1 MKKRRFQL
9 ATALLALVLAGPG
22 SLTPQALAQGHG
34 GHDQHPTTAPTPKP
48 VVSPSPKASPSPATA
63 GQDHGGHG
71 QHAAPNTT
79 PQLDVSP
86 RPPSLPTTPTA
97 PRPQGVTQPNLMP
110 QPDWPSPVADMTIF
124 DLLLFEL
131 LEYRPNPGQGAVE
144 WDAVGWWG
152 TDFNRLWL
160 KSEGEWALGAGPD
173 VGVEAQALY
182 GHLVAPFYD
191 FQVGLRAD
199 RVWGKASAVSR
210 IHGVIGLQGLS
221 PGYFEVEPAL
231 FLDHEGRLAAR
242 LTASR
247 DLLLTQRAVLQARM
261 ETNAALQSA
270 EAFGVGAGWN
280 DLELGIRLRYEFWR
294 EFAPYVGVNWNM
306 RFGETAAIARRH
318 GEEPSHLS
326 IVAGVR
332 AWY

>member
-1 MKKRRFQL
+1 MTRCLRAIAAL
-9 ATALLALVLAGPG
+9 VMACTAGAGLGAPLALA
-22 SLTPQALAQGHG
+22 
-34 GHDQHPTTAPTPKP
+34 
-48 VVSPSPKASPSPATA
+48 
-63 GQDHGGHG
+63 QDHGGHG
-71 QHAAPNTT
+71 QHPMPAATPLPRPKATPSPAPAGQDHRGHGQDAAPSPT
-79 PQLDVSP
+79 PQPEASP
-86 RPPSLPTTPTA
+86 RPQQLPTA
-97 PRPQGVTQPNLMP
+97 PPPAGATRPNLMP

-124 DLLLFEL
+124 DLLLVEL

-152 TDFNRLWL
+152 TDLNRLWL

-173 VGVEAQALY
+173 VGVEVQALY
-182 GHLVAPFYD
+182 GRLVAPFYD

-199 RVWGKASAVSR
+199 RVWGASSPVSR
-210 IHGVIGLQGLS
+210 VHGVIGLQGLS

-231 FLDHEGRLAAR
+231 FIDQEGRLAAR

-247 DLLLTQRAVLQARM
+247 DLLLTQRAVLQGRL

-280 DLELGIRLRYEFWR
+280 DLELGLRLRYEFWR

-306 RFGETAAIARRH
+306 RIGETAEIARRH
-318 GEEPSHLS
+318 GEAPSHLS

>member
-1 MKKRRFQL
+1 MTGCIR
-9 ATALLALVLAGPG
+9 AIAALVMACTASAGLG
-22 SLTPQALAQGHG
+22 APQALAQDHSGHG
-34 GHDQHPTTAPTPKP
+34 QHPM
-48 VVSPSPKASPSPATA
+48 ASPSPTATPSPRA
-63 GQDHGGHG
+63 TTPPPSHGQDHGGHA
-71 QHAAPNTT
+71 QPPTASPTSQ
-79 PQLDVSP
+79 PEVSP
-86 RPPSLPTTPTA
+86 RPRQLPTA
-97 PRPQGVTQPNLMP
+97 PMAPPPAGATQPNLMP
-110 QPDWPSPVADMTIF
+110 QPDWPSPVADQTIF
-124 DLLLFEL
+124 DLLLVEL
-131 LEYRPNPGQGAVE
+131 LEFRPNPGQGAVE

-173 VGVEAQALY
+173 VGLEVQALY
-182 GHLVAPFYD
+182 GRLVAPFYD

-199 RVWGKASAVSR
+199 RVWGAESPVSR
-210 IHGVIGLQGLS
+210 VHGVIGLQGLS

-231 FLDHEGRLAAR
+231 FIDQEGRLAAR

-247 DLLLTQRAVLQARM
+247 DLLLTQRAVLQARL
-261 ETNAALQSA
+261 ETNAALQAA

-280 DLELGIRLRYEFWR
+280 DLELGLRLRYELWR
-294 EFAPYVGVNWNM
+294 EFAPYVGINWNI
-306 RFGETAAIARRH
+306 RFGETAALAQRH

>member
-1 MKKRRFQL
+1 
-9 ATALLALVLAGPG
+9 
-22 SLTPQALAQGHG
+22 
-34 GHDQHPTTAPTPKP
+34 
-48 VVSPSPKASPSPATA
+48 
-63 GQDHGGHG
+63 
-71 QHAAPNTT
+71 
-79 PQLDVSP
+79 
-86 RPPSLPTTPTA
+86 
-97 PRPQGVTQPNLMP
+97 MP
-110 QPDWPSPVADMTIF
+110 QPDWPSPVADQTIF
-124 DLLLFEL
+124 DLLLIEL

-152 TDFNRLWL
+152 TDLNRLWL

-173 VGVEAQALY
+173 VGVEVQALY
-182 GHLVAPFYD
+182 GRLVAPFYD

-199 RVWGKASAVSR
+199 RVWGEASPVSR
-210 IHGVIGLQGLS
+210 VHGVIGLQGLS

-231 FLDHEGRLAAR
+231 FVDQEGRLAAR

-280 DLELGIRLRYEFWR
+280 DLELGVRLRYEFWR

-306 RFGETAAIARRH
+306 RFGETAAIAQRH
-318 GEEPSHLS
+318 GEAPSHLS